1 MQYYAVGFFLP
12 FIVGG
17 LLKSALGAATL
28 KLFSTY
34 RAEPRDRSSETQ

>member
-1 MQYYAVGFFLP
+1 P

-34 RAEPRDRSSETQ
+34 GAEPRDRSSKTQ